1 MKLPR
6 VRIFTSD
13 ACRSCVRA
21 KNLLSQKG
29 VDFEEVY
36 FPRHDTDAR
45 IALQRLTGRYTVP
58 QVIVDDTVIGGWDDL
73 YALERAGRLDALL
86 GVV

>member
-1 MKLPR
+1 MRLPR

-13 ACRSCVRA
+13 ACSSCTRA
-21 KNLLSQKG
+21 KRLLADKG
-29 VDFEEVY
+29 VEFEEVY

-45 IALQRLTGRYTVP
+45 RALQTLTGRYTVP

-73 YALERAGRLDALL
+73 YALERAGRLDAVL
-86 GVV
+86 GVA